1 MSLGDDI
8 IKQKMI
14 QIAEAI
20 KQSERIIEEQKDNI
34 KNSIKAVRD
43 NRERIE
49 RLKNSIAELEDYI
62 K

>member
-20 KQSERIIEEQKDNI
+20 KQSERIIEEQKDSI
-34 KNSIKAVRD
+34 KNSIKAIRD